1 MYRLDI
7 KDESGNTKT
16 VSINGKYC
24 GENCQLKKKMFQ
36 GYGGWLGF
44 EVDGCIL
51 SGQLSTSKGQCV
63 RCDEC
68 FKICKKEIEESGAHW
83 IRED

>member
-36 GYGGWLGF
+36 
-44 EVDGCIL
+44 
-51 SGQLSTSKGQCV
+51 
-63 RCDEC
+63 
-68 FKICKKEIEESGAHW
+68 
-83 IRED
+83 